1 MCALIIVYSLESLQ
15 KTSQPCLFDFHSF
28 YNCAERKN
36 QMLFFFIE
44 KDPLLF
50 FDHPSESHKVHI

>member
-1 MCALIIVYSLESLQ
+1 MCALIIVYSLESIQ

-36 QMLFFFIE
+36 QML
-44 KDPLLF
+44 LF
-50 FDHPSESHKVHI
+50 FY